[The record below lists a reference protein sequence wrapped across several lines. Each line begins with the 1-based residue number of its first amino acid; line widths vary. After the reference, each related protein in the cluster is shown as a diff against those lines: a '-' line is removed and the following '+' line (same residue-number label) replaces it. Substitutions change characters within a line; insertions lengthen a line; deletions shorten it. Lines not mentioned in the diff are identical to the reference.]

1 MPAGR
6 SSDTFEVSPTE
17 VKVSGLI
24 RLGAVTVATALVTGA
39 LAVSAATVAPRSP
52 SVTPKE
58 IPVSFRSGAN
68 TLSGI
73 LALPAGE
80 GPHAAVVLLS
90 GSDRGGVDVPGY
102 VLHARTLASSGVAV
116 LRYDPPGVGGSTGD
130 HRLETLDDRGR
141 EALAAVAFLQSR
153 PEIRP
158 DEVGLWGVSQGGWVT
173 EMAAAASKNIAF
185 IVSVSGSG
193 VSVAEQQ
200 VYSVEAQS
208 RAAGFAATDVA
219 RAVLFSRML
228 VDWQI
233 TRPIHRAQNLA
244 EARRLGPG
252 PWRTFATLV
261 YASGALTPAQN
272 LKRGIAILTSIQHD
286 LWARYLYLDTVLL
299 PALKAIPPGQIAAA
313 KAAMQRSLLLQPK
326 KYLTAVH
333 CPVLA
338 IWGAD
343 DVVVPAKKSASLYRQ
358 YLGAAGNHDVTI
370 VVFAHA
376 DHSINGFD
384 AAYWKT
390 LTSWLTRRFAK

>member
-1 MPAGR
+1 MPAGHTR
-6 SSDTFEVSPTE
+6 GIFEVSPTE
-17 VKVSGLI
+17 VNVSPLI
-24 RLGAVTVATALVTGA
+24 RLGAVVAVLGTGSIA
-39 LAVSAATVAPRSP
+39 GSAATVAPRAA
-52 SVTPKE
+52 SVTVTE
-58 IPVSFRSGAN
+58 IPVSFHSGAN

-73 LALPAGE
+73 LSLPVGE
-80 GPHAAVVLLS
+80 GRHAATVLLS
-90 GSDRGGVDVPGY
+90 GSERGGVDVPDY
-102 VLHARTLASSGVAV
+102 VVHARTLASSGVAV
-116 LRYDPPGVGGSTGD
+116 LRYDPPGVGNSTGN
-130 HRLETLDDRGR
+130 HTLETLDDRAR
-141 EALAAVAFLQSR
+141 EAVAAVAFLRSR
-153 PEIRP
+153 PEISP
-158 DEVGLWGVSQGGWVT
+158 EQVGLWGVSQGGWVT
-173 EMAAAASKNIAF
+173 QMAAAASKDVAF

-200 VYSVEAQS
+200 IYSVEAQS

-244 EARRLGPG
+244 EAKRLGPG

-261 YASGALTPAQN
+261 YASSSLTPAQN

-299 PALKAIPPGQIAAA
+299 PALKAIPPGQITAT
-313 KAAMQRSLLLQPK
+313 KAAVQRSLLLQPK
-326 KYLTAVH
+326 TYLTAVH

-358 YLGAAGNHDVTI
+358 YLHAAGNHDVTI

-376 DHSINGFD
+376 DHSINGFQ

-390 LTSWLTRRFAK
+390 LTNWLTRRFGR